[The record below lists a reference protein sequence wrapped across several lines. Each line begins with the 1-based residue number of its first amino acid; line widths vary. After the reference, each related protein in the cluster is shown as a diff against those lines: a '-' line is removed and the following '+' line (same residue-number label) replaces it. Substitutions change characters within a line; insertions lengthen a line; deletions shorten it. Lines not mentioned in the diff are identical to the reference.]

1 MEKLEKILEM
11 WQSDSIIDQTEPGRE
26 LVRIPSLHSKYLNI
40 LTNHRIASKRAH
52 FEYMKMRKIKLE
64 YFSGKLSKDELEK
77 YGWEQFPFTLKAEIN
92 TYMEADLDLIKFLE
106 KKSYHDEAISVVEA
120 IINELKQ
127 RTWQLRSFIDYEK
140 FINGQ

>member
-11 WQSDSIIDQTEPGRE
+11 WQSDSVIDQTEPGRE

-120 IINELKQ
+120 IMNELKQ